1 MTRPTTGSKVRRLSP
16 KEMPRIEALI
26 LPPDVG
32 SDSIVT
38 LGIDDP
44 SSAIDEI
51 CADSIW
57 SGVRAVIAA
66 GTSCKFSDRRRAV
79 TTLSCN
85 PPEVVSTASADA
97 GSAGAVWAEFGVAKQ
112 SYPTAPAHTHSTYN
126 PSYP

>member
-79 TTLSCN
+79 TTISCN
-85 PPEVVSTASADA
+85 PPDVVSTASATA
-97 GSAGAVWAEFGVAKQ
+97 GYTGAFGAAVDFAKQ
-112 SYPTAPAHTHSTYN
+112 RYIPAATHN
-126 PSYP
+126 